1 MNTITVTDSMKTDF
15 ANPDQAPQTDANI
28 FGPVHKSIRR
38 ALADVLG
45 QLGAADFED
54 AESLAQLGREV
65 EATLTY
71 CEQHVDHEERV
82 VRPACAGRLVPEVFD
97 TGHPEH
103 LRMIA
108 ELRAQLAVLK
118 AASAGQRSDLGHTL
132 YLHFSVFAADCLH
145 HMAEEERVLL
155 PHMRRTLG
163 DEALFAIRAR
173 ILASLSPAEQAQSAR
188 LMLGAMNPGE
198 RRALTLDIAAK
209 APRELAM
216 ALLESARPMLS
227 AAAFNDLV
235 QLVDSAPVA
244 H

>member
-1 MNTITVTDSMKTDF
+1 MNTITVSNSMKTDF
-15 ANPDQAPQTDANI
+15 VNPDQAPQTDANI

-38 ALADVLG
+38 ALADVLS
-45 QLGAADFED
+45 QLGAADFDD
-54 AESLAQLGREV
+54 AESLAQLGRGV
-65 EATLTY
+65 EETLTY
-71 CEQHVDHEERV
+71 CEQHVQHEERV
-82 VRPACAGRLVPEVFD
+82 VRPACVGRLIPEVFD

-108 ELRAQLAVLK
+108 ELRAQLAVLS
-118 AASAGQRSDLGHTL
+118 AAPAGQRTDLGHTL

-155 PHMRRTLG
+155 PLMRRTLG
-163 DEALFAIRAR
+163 DEELFAIRDR

-188 LMLGAMNPGE
+188 LMLGAMNSSE
-198 RRALTLDIAAK
+198 RSALALDIAAK
-209 APRELAM
+209 APRVQVM
-216 ALLESARPMLS
+216 ALLESAKPMLS

-235 QLVDSAPVA
+235 HLVDNAPVA